1 MGGRVRKKRRA
12 KSFKYGRYG
21 YVSDRGLN
29 PKRVTNEDSY
39 LLLEEVP
46 LFAVADGVG
55 GQNAGEV
62 ASQIAVEILK
72 HRFANKKLPED
83 KVKFVE
89 QVIRYANRYLH
100 EMSLDDELLS
110 GMATTL
116 ALVLIEKR
124 HAILSHVGDSRIYRF
139 FDGRLYRE
147 TRDHTLAH
155 DRRWAAPEIGKV
167 GESVITRA
175 LGMDADVE
183 PETKVIALSPD
194 TTFLLCT
201 DGITHHIGD
210 EELTRILASETDPQA
225 ICDLLRDLCYERGA
239 RDNLTAIVVT
249 LDSLWLRL
257 ADGRTPFRATEST
270 GERSPSLPRQPEE
283 FDFVDDPGELGR
295 EESDARREPS
305 ADQHQSGFQSGRGPV
320 FASGKGW
327 ARWFL
332 GWVLVASI
340 VGLGLYVTER
350 VGRSGLAELLE
361 MPASSPRH
369 VFERGRQLFDAGDYS
384 AARAA
389 FAEAVARA
397 SNRAEYHHWLGRA
410 ALAMKDYR
418 AAIASFQEA
427 LRLGGRP
434 ENYLHLAA
442 AYEAQGDRERAREAL
457 RAYIRAE
464 R

>member
-1 MGGRVRKKRRA
+1 MGGRVKKKRRS

-72 HRFANKKLPED
+72 HRFANKRLPED

-116 ALVLIEKR
+116 ALVLIDKR
-124 HAILSHVGDSRIYRF
+124 QAILSHVGDSRIYRF
-139 FDGRLYRE
+139 LDGRLYRE

-155 DRRWAAPEIGKV
+155 DRLWAAPDIGKV

-183 PETKVIALSPD
+183 PETKIIAVSPE

-210 EELTRILASETDPQA
+210 EELAHILASETDPQA
-225 ICDLLRDLCYERGA
+225 ICDVLRDLCYERGA
-239 RDNLTAIVVT
+239 RDNLTAIVIA
-249 LDSLWLRL
+249 LDSLWFRL
-257 ADGRTPFRATEST
+257 ADGRAPFRAMESGGSQSSSPRRQS
-270 GERSPSLPRQPEE
+270 GESDLA
-283 FDFVDDPGELGR
+283 DGGGESDR
-295 EESDARREPS
+295 EESESRADERR
-305 ADQHQSGFQSGRGPV
+305 GRFQTEEVPAP
-320 FASGKGW
+320 ASSKTW
-327 ARWFL
+327 ARWLL
-332 GWVLVASI
+332 GWILVASI
-340 VGLGLYVTER
+340 VGLGLYVTEQ
-350 VGRSGLAELLE
+350 VGRGGFAELLE
-361 MPASSPRH
+361 MPASSPHH
-369 VFERGRQLFDAGDYS
+369 VFERGRRLFDAGDFS

-389 FAEAVARA
+389 FTEAIARA
-397 SNRAEYHHWLGRA
+397 PDRAEYHHWLGRT
-410 ALAMKDYR
+410 ALAMRDYR
-418 AAIASFQEA
+418 AAIASFQKA
-427 LRLGGRP
+427 LQLGGRR

-442 AYEAQGDRERAREAL
+442 AYEAQGDQEKAREAL
-457 RAYIRAE
+457 RAYVRGQP
-464 R
+464 